1 MFGWGFMMIQRIYS
15 EIFVSH
21 LTISQIN
28 SLIESEGIDYSGD
41 FGLKND
47 NETKL
52 IFSQN

>member
-1 MFGWGFMMIQRIYS
+1 MIQRLYS

-28 SLIESEGIDYSGD
+28 KLIQEEGIDYSGD
-41 FGLKND
+41 FGFKND
-47 NETKL
+47 FETKL